1 MQTCRATSVSTRSLH
16 GVLRGQPLQRL
27 QRTRHHHL
35 GTLPAGIAVSPVLG
49 HRDARDHSAPY
60 GHRPLQ
66 CLRTSCARPAT
77 SGSITHSYNWTIN
90 ILQNQIKL
98 QATSSVSVHA
108 GSSTSTTVS
117 VGSNANGATIG
128 TFSIAATSVPAGLTV
143 TQRRPPSPAGSQTFY
158 SQVSSN
164 AQNGTITFQGTWNT
178 LSATAQTSVTVL
190 PASTDTPT
198 SVHSRNAYVRSDSTA
213 QCLGSP
219 PPNWTLYDS
228 TTARF
233 FAADY
238 GTSRLNVYDSAT
250 EKQIGFIAVPNPFGI
265 GQSASGTIYV
275 GTMSGGIYLVDPVA
289 MKITQRIP
297 SASIGSSGFSA
308 NAVFPRP
315 DGTLLLESYFLV
327 PGYDSVDGYNNFA
340 LWNPSTEALTTL
352 PNCNNGTS
360 HTTFGLPTNNGAR
373 LLLMPQ
379 MLSPATNLL
388 CSVDLSTGNVITLP
402 APSQTPIKGYLATLT
417 VSPDSNTVAGFDG
430 TSIWVLDAATLT
442 VKNKFAASSS
452 SSLASNPSMLIGPD
466 DPTVYVA
473 GADNNQHV
481 LAYNMSSGQLL
492 GWMPSVQIPLASG
505 YSVSVPFLQG
515 LSANGLLGGVMDQ
528 GFRFIDINAMRA
540 PSHRFCAR
548 HRNPQCP
555 LRPNLRRHRHLVVS
569 CERRNNHERPAA
581 WHCVLRLCRC
591 DRSLAR
597 FPRLLRHHAA
607 RRSRACR
614 RHHRHHRWWR
624 AAPP

>member
-1 MQTCRATSVSTRSLH
+1 MPPA
-16 GVLRGQPLQRL
+16 P
-27 QRTRHHHL
+27 
-35 GTLPAGIAVSPVLG
+35 TLCPS
-49 HRDARDHSAPY
+49 
-60 GHRPLQ
+60 
-66 CLRTSCARPAT
+66 AT

-90 ILQNQIKL
+90 ILQNQINL

-143 TQRRPPSPAGSQTFY
+143 TPTQATFSSQGSQTFY
-158 SQVSSN
+158 IQVSSN

-213 QCLGSP
+213 QYLSFP
-219 PPNWTLYDS
+219 PPNWSLYDS

-308 NAVFPRP
+308 NAVFPVRRY
-315 DGTLLLESYFLV
+315 LLLESYFLV
-327 PGYDSVDGYNNFA
+327 PGYDWVDGYNNFA
-340 LWNPSTEALTTL
+340 LWNPSTDALTTL

-466 DPTVYVA
+466 NQTVYLT

-481 LAYNMSSGQLL
+481 LAYNMSS
-492 GWMPSVQIPLASG
+492 AS
-505 YSVSVPFLQG
+505 S
-515 LSANGLLGGVMDQ
+515 SAGCPP
-528 GFRFIDINAMRA
+528 FRF
-540 PSHRFCAR
+540 H
-548 HRNPQCP
+548 
-555 LRPNLRRHRHLVVS
+555 
-569 CERRNNHERPAA
+569 
-581 WHCVLRLCRC
+581 
-591 DRSLAR
+591 
-597 FPRLLRHHAA
+597 
-607 RRSRACR
+607 
-614 RHHRHHRWWR
+614 
-624 AAPP
+624 